1 MLIITLYLL
10 VCTAKSK
17 HFLKILIL
25 FKIRYNFP
33 SLFFKSYVLITIV
46 ANVQDF
52 SCLFPVHSINSFP
65 CIQIFHCT

>member
-33 SLFFKSYVLITIV
+33 SLFFKNYPTLITIV
-46 ANVQDF
+46 ANVQDCTIF
-52 SCLFPVHSINSFP
+52 RVFFPSIL
-65 CIQIFHCT
+65 